1 MKKTF
6 IITIALFIGITTF
19 FSCQDD
25 LDDIEVP
32 ASLQVRDFIW
42 KGLNLYYYWQED
54 VPNLSDDRFSGQAEL
69 NTFLQGYASPEIL
82 FQDLRFEP
90 GQTDRFSVM
99 YSDYTALEGVLS
111 GVTTNNGVDYQLI
124 RKSEGS
130 NDVVGWVRYIIPNS
144 DASTKN
150 IQRGDIFYAVD
161 GTALT
166 VDNYRTLLGSQTYT
180 LNLANYDNGNF
191 TPNGES
197 VSLTKTQL
205 SENPILLSQIYDY
218 APKKI
223 GYLMYNGFY
232 NEYDG
237 QLNAVFGQFR
247 SQGVTDLVLDL
258 RYNGG
263 GSVQTATYL
272 ASMITGQFDG
282 QVFAKQ
288 QWNSKVEA
296 HFSQNNPENLINRFT
311 NSISGVGAINSLN
324 LTKVYVLT
332 TGSTASAS
340 ELVINGL
347 APHIQVIKI
356 GEKTIGKN
364 VGSITLYDSPT
375 FQKSGRSSRHKY
387 AMQPICFKVIN
398 SDGFGEYQ
406 DGIDPTGTPL
416 EEDLGNLGQLGD
428 VNEPYLS
435 TAIGQIIG
443 NGRMKSPAPLK
454 SFARLKDRK
463 ALQPFGNEMY
473 LNEIPFESLN
483 IKFYENQ

>member
-6 IITIALFIGITTF
+6 SFIIVLFIGISTF

-32 ASLQVRDFIW
+32 ASLQVKDFIW

-54 VPNLSDDRFSGQAEL
+54 VPNLADNRFSGQSEL
-69 NTFLQGYASPEIL
+69 NSFLQGYSSPENL

-90 GQTDRFSVM
+90 GQTDRFSVL

-111 GVTTNNGVDYQLI
+111 GVTTNNGVDFQLI
-124 RKSEGS
+124 RKSASS
-130 NDVVGWVRYIIPNS
+130 NDVIGWVRYIIPNS
-144 DASTKN
+144 DAATKD
-150 IQRGDIFYAVD
+150 IQRGDIFYAVN
-161 GTALT
+161 GTPMTLE
-166 VDNYRTLLGSQTYT
+166 NYKALLGSQTYT
-180 LNLANYDNGNF
+180 LNLADYDNGNF
-191 TPNGES
+191 TPNGET

-205 SENPILLSQIYDY
+205 TENPILLSQVYDF

-232 NEYDG
+232 NEYDN
-237 QLNAVFGQFR
+237 QLNAVFGQFKT
-247 SQGVTDLVLDL
+247 QGITDLVLDL

-272 ASMITGQFDG
+272 ASMITGQFNG

-288 QWNSKVEA
+288 QWNAKVES
-296 HFSQNNPENLINRFT
+296 FYSENNPEQLINRFSNT
-311 NSISGVGAINSLN
+311 IIGSGAINNLN
-324 LTKVYVLT
+324 LTKVYILT

-340 ELVINGL
+340 ELIINGL
-347 APHIQVIKI
+347 KPHIQVIQI
-356 GEKTIGKN
+356 GENTVGKN

-375 FQKSGRSSRHKY
+375 FKRNGRSSKHKY
-387 AMQPICFKVIN
+387 AMQPICFKVVN

-406 DGIDPTGTPL
+406 DGILPTTVL

-428 VNEPYLS
+428 LNEPYLNA
-435 TAIGQIIG
+435 AIGQIIG
-443 NGRMKSPAPLK
+443 NGRMNPLK
-454 SFARLKDRK
+454 PSKTYQKIKDRK
-463 ALQPFGNEMY
+463 DLQPFGNEMY
-473 LNEIPFESLN
+473 LDEIPFESLN
-483 IKFYENQ
+483 IKFYDQQ

>member
-6 IITIALFIGITTF
+6 IVAIALFIGISTF

-32 ASLQVRDFIW
+32 ASLQVRDFVW
-42 KGLNLYYYWQED
+42 KGLNLYYYWQQE
-54 VPNLSDDRFSGQAEL
+54 VPNLSDDRFSGQAQL
-69 NTFLQGYASPEIL
+69 NTFLQGYASPETL
-82 FQDLRFEP
+82 FQELRFEP

-99 YSDYTALEGVLS
+99 YSDYSALEGVLS
-111 GVTTNNGVDYQLI
+111 GVTTNNGVDFQLI
-124 RKSEGS
+124 RKSANS

-150 IQRGDIFYAVD
+150 IQRGDIFYAVN
-161 GTALT
+161 GTSLT
-166 VDNYRTLLGSQTYT
+166 VENYRTLLGNQTYT

-205 SENPILLSQIYDY
+205 SENPILLSRIYDY
-218 APKKI
+218 ASKKI

-232 NEYDG
+232 NEFDG
-237 QLNAVFGQFR
+237 QLNAVFGEFR

-272 ASMITGQFDG
+272 ASMITGQFNG

-288 QWNSKVEA
+288 QWNAKVEA
-296 HFSQNNPENLINRFT
+296 HFAQNNPENLINRFT

-340 ELVINGL
+340 ELIINGL

-375 FQKSGRSSRHKY
+375 FRREGRSSRHKY
-387 AMQPICFKVIN
+387 AMQPICFKVVN

-406 DGIDPTGTPL
+406 DGIEPTGVPL

-428 VNEPYLS
+428 VTEPYLS
-435 TAIGQIIG
+435 NAISQITG
-443 NGRMKSPAPLK
+443 NGRMKTPTPSK

-463 ALQPFGNEMY
+463 ALQAFGNEMY
-473 LNEIPFESLN
+473 LDEIPFESLN
-483 IKFYENQ
+483 IKFYEN